1 MGILLGSLAFDVLDR
16 LTGQWNVLD
25 LEWFEQAYTTA
36 FGIPGLWFGVSL
48 VMWWIMLL
56 VMCLWVR
63 RYYRR
68 GFYGLISFR
77 SEVNRKFSHVRLA
90 DFMAAKKLHAED
102 WDVRPINDRIIVSW
116 EEVDK
121 TLWGGTYPRIQLEYS
136 AHLGIIHA
144 VTCTYHKN
152 RAKEDQ
158 AFNPAVSMQAIT
170 HAVTL
175 VWLTPPRVT
184 WTAGTP
190 RARHGRVG

>member
-1 MGILLGSLAFDVLDR
+1 MG
-16 LTGQWNVLD
+16 
-25 LEWFEQAYTTA
+25 
-36 FGIPGLWFGVSL
+36 
-48 VMWWIMLL
+48 
-56 VMCLWVR
+56 
-63 RYYRR
+63 RR

-158 AFNPAVSMQAIT
+158 AFNPAELRERVMEELDRAGVILDD
-170 HAVTL
+170 ARA
-175 VWLTPPRVT
+175 PRVVF
-184 WTAGTP
+184 GRLRVRRR
-190 RARHGRVG
+190 RAVVVAPTHCRRADGASFGGVREQEDE